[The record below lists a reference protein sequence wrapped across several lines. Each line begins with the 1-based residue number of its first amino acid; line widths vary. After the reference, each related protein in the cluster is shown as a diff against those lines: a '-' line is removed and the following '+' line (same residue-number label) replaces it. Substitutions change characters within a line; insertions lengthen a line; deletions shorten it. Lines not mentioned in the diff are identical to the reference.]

1 MPNVDSSGKLGRS
14 MDYSMYL
21 KRKRHNVL
29 TSGYTLK
36 IADGNPMFG
45 RDKKTRGF
53 DNGIVTVLFEK
64 GLIVGTRSGRPF
76 SGTYTANYII
86 GGDDENQLLIA
97 AGLTLDFLTAFAIY
111 NDALNTTYPGTPIDP
126 TLLSYIQSVAPFT
139 QTATNNTESETGTL
153 TIVGNPV
160 TDKAAVDSY
169 TPVPANNGDSMTV
182 TFAFG

>member
-1 MPNVDSSGKLGRS
+1 

-64 GLIVGTRSGRPF
+64 GLSLSSSAVPKFTGTFVVSFTR
-76 SGTYTANYII
+76 TADPQDE
-86 GGDDENQLLIA
+86 DDAVIA
-97 AGLTLDFLTAFAIY
+97 AGVPLNFLFFFQDY
-111 NDALNTTYPGTPIDP
+111 NGGLLSFPSMPIDP
-126 TLLSYIQSVAPFT
+126 ITLSGIQMFMPFSYTRGNDTSGESVT
-139 QTATNNTESETGTL
+139 YTYT
-153 TIVGNPV
+153 GNPAA
-160 TDKAAVDSY
+160 DKVMYES
-169 TPVPANNGDSMTV
+169 TTSINELEGNSITL